1 MENLRALWSAAAAT
15 EIETR
20 VIKVNRTFASFD
32 EFWTIATTSSVGT
45 VIGKMPAT
53 DVDGLKSRVRG
64 RLTSDSAGRIT
75 GAAHANA
82 IKGRLSK

>member
-1 MENLRALWSAAAAT
+1 MENLRALWSAAVAT

-53 DVDGLKSRVRG
+53 DVEGLKSRVRA
-64 RLTSDSAGRIT
+64 RLKSDNAGRVT
-75 GAAHANA
+75 GVAHANA
-82 IKGRLSK
+82 IKGRVTK